1 VFVPSVFSEGVAK
14 MARVRGIATARFR
27 HEGKNLFP
35 GVEFDA
41 DEGNLDDLRALGFA
55 MRKVVEAEPVQDR
68 EEGEHEEEERNE
80 EPAPRARYRRRDVKA
95 GE

>member
-1 VFVPSVFSEGVAK
+1 MREWQ

-35 GVEFDA
+35 GVEFEA
-41 DEGNLDDLRALGFA
+41 EEGNLDDLRALGFA
-55 MRKVVEAEPVQDR
+55 MRKIIEAEPEQDR
-68 EEGEHEEEERNE
+68 DEGEHEEEEKE
-80 EPAPRARYRRRDVKA
+80 EPTPRARYRRRDIKA